1 MLLLL
6 TIQDVPE
13 IRSPLA
19 SLNETVFA
27 IFGGLEGP
35 VVHRQPQ
42 ELLLR
47 QRQVRVGVLPLEF
60 LEGRV
65 ARSVFP
71 FLLVTAII
79 TVESPFEGLHCAD
92 EFVLGDA
99 SGFAGL
105 SGSLDLFPDP
115 EGSIGGGCG
124 DSLLESR

>member
-27 IFGGLEGP
+27 IFSGLEGP

-65 ARSVFP
+65 AGSVFP
-71 FLLVTAII
+71 FLLVTAIK

-99 SGFAGL
+99 SRLCGF
-105 SGSLDLFPDP
+105 SSSLDLFPDP
-115 EGSIGGGCG
+115 EGSIGGGCS
-124 DSLLESR
+124 DSLLEAR